1 VIPIALITDRYCPT
15 TDEARASQQG
25 AGAKPGILETQA
37 PLVLTNPYYNIKIS
51 RNDKAIIIG
60 EIFTDLPGRQDYKY
74 SENSHTRSESSETHS
89 HEKFCGVHHHW
100 QAEASSGA
108 MLRRKLKPERLV
120 YSMYNRLEQKA
131 WYRYTVGIRERKI
144 RKIKDRMRY
153 YTLQLQKLQAEN
165 QKRRNER
172 LKKDLMGIDDGKN
185 SVDGIEAIDS
195 MQVIKRP
202 NEGVKS

>member
-1 VIPIALITDRYCPT
+1 MIPIALITDRYCPT
-15 TDEARASQQG
+15 TDHPTASQQG

-74 SENSHTRSESSETHS
+74 SENSHSRSESSETHT
-89 HEKFCGVHHHW
+89 HEKFCGVPHHW
-100 QAEASSGA
+100 EAEAPSGA
-108 MLRRKLKPERLV
+108 MLRGKLKPEKLI

-131 WYRYTVGIRERKI
+131 WYRYTVSIRERKI

-153 YTLQLQKLQAEN
+153 YTLQLQKLQITN

-172 LKKDLMGIDDGKN
+172 LKQGLMGIGDGKN
-185 SVDGIEAIDS
+185 GAGSNEDIDS
-195 MQVIKRP
+195 MRAIKRP
-202 NEGVKS
+202 NGSVKS